1 MPFGLINGRQVIDKP
16 PFEVTETGWG
26 EFEIQIRVA
35 FVTESAE
42 KPISMTHMLKLHAW
56 PIVKAIQGAVAIL
69 CS

>member
-1 MPFGLINGRQVIDKP
+1 VIDRP

-56 PIVKAIQGAVAIL
+56 PIVKSIQGAFGVVLCIL
-69 CS
+69 NHTILLFS